1 MSISPIFGLL
11 VPPSDQMPKWKRGSA
26 KIGRGSKQ
34 SWTGPIGA
42 EGQEGSRARRDGSR
56 SGLEGRK
63 GQRAKMGRGKRG
75 GASIGVESQKEKK
88 GQRWR
93 DKRDRETKGR
103 EGRRVKRG
111 GGKK

>member
-1 MSISPIFGLL
+1 M
-11 VPPSDQMPKWKRGSA
+11 
-26 KIGRGSKQ
+26 
-34 SWTGPIGA
+34 
-42 EGQEGSRARRDGSR
+42 
-56 SGLEGRK
+56 EGRK